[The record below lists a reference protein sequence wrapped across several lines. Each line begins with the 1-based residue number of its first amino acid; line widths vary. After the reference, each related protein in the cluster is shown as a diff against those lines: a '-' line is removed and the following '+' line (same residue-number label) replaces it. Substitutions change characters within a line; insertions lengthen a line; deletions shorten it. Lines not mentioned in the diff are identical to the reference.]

1 MKQYVY
7 FITEGNKEMR
17 SILGGKGANLSEMY
31 NIGLPVPETFTVST
45 DACLKYYDDNKKIA
59 QEIQDQIW
67 VNVKKLEDATG
78 KVFGDQQNPLLLSV
92 RSGAVFSMPGMM
104 DTVLNLGLSDATAA
118 AFAEKTGKPVFVYD
132 LYRRFIEMFSNVV
145 RGVERHK
152 FEAVVEALKHAKGY
166 VDTNEFS
173 VEDELESI
181 KQFKQIYKNEMG
193 EDFPQDPKR
202 QLLMAVEAVFNS
214 WNNPRAI
221 SYRNL
226 SGIPHNLGTAVN
238 VQLMV
243 FGNVNENSG
252 TGVAFTRNPSNGT
265 KEIYGEYLINAQGED
280 IVAGIRTPLPLKTLE
295 TAMPAIYKQFS
306 DICATLEEHYH
317 NMQDVEFTIEDG
329 KLYMLQTRN
338 GKRTAAA
345 AVKIAVDFF
354 EEGLAT
360 KEEALMQIDVNYIE
374 KLLHPTFDLDALAK
388 AEVIGGA
395 LAASPGAATG
405 RICLDSES
413 VLATV
418 AKGEKALLVRV
429 ETSPEDIEGM
439 AAAEGILTAIGGAT
453 SHAAV
458 VARGMGVCCISGMGA
473 LKINEK
479 DRSIKIGDK
488 SFKEGDFLSLDGD
501 TGKVY
506 EGRIPTIE
514 AKMSGDFGKVIK
526 WADEIKQVK
535 VVANADTPQDYKKA
549 LELGAKGIGL
559 CRTEHMFFEA
569 GRIASVRKMILAANK
584 EEREKYLNEL
594 LPYQYDD
601 FVAMFSLAPDYKTT
615 VRLLDPPLHEFL
627 PHDEE
632 DIRDLAKSMGVEFD
646 VLLSKTKE
654 LKEFNPMLGH
664 RGCRLAVTYPEIYLM
679 QARAIVLA
687 AVDTNATAV
696 EIMVPL
702 VGNVKEYRYLKALMV
717 EAMEQV
723 FTEKGRRVPIK
734 LGTMIEVPRATT
746 VAAQI
751 AAEADFFSYG
761 TNDLTQ
767 MTYGFSRDDATKFI
781 GEYQEKRILDFDPFK
796 TIDVEGV
803 GSLVKM
809 SADAGRT
816 ANPDLAVGVCG
827 EHGGDPKS
835 IQFFHE
841 QNFDTV
847 SCSPFRVPVAIV
859 AAAQAAISTNSVN
872 PSA

>member
-7 FITEGNKEMR
+7 FITEGNKDMK

-31 NIGLPVPETFTVST
+31 NLGLPVPETFTVST
-45 DACLKYYDDNKKIA
+45 DACLKYYDDNKTIA
-59 QEIQDQIW
+59 QEVQDQIW
-67 VNVKKLEDATG
+67 QNIKRLEEATG
-78 KVFGDQQNPLLLSV
+78 KVFGDNENPLLLSV

-104 DTVLNLGLSDATAA
+104 DTVLNLGLSDETAA
-118 AFAEKTGKPVFVYD
+118 AFAEKTGKPIFVYD
-132 LYRRFIEMFSNVV
+132 LYRRFIEMFSDVV
-145 RGVERHK
+145 CDIERHD
-152 FEAVVEALKHAKGY
+152 FEAIVNGIKTKKGY
-166 VDTNEFS
+166 ADTTQFTL
-173 VEDELESI
+173 EDELESI
-181 KQFKQIYKNEMG
+181 TQFKAIYKKEMG
-193 EDFPQDPKR
+193 EDFPQDPKT
-202 QLLMAVEAVFNS
+202 QLLMAIEAVFNS
-214 WNNPRAI
+214 WNNARAVT
-221 SYRNL
+221 YRNL

-243 FGNVNENSG
+243 FGNVNEQSG

-280 IVAGIRTPLPLKTLE
+280 IVAGIRTPLPISSLTS
-295 TAMPAIYKQFS
+295 AMPNIYKQFS
-306 DICATLEEHYH
+306 DICQRLEEHYH

-345 AVKIAVDFF
+345 AVKIAVDFH
-354 EEGLAT
+354 EEGLAS
-360 KEEALMQIDVNYIE
+360 KADALMQIDVNYIE
-374 KLLHPTFDLDALAK
+374 KLLHPTFNLTDLANAK
-388 AEVIGGA
+388 SIGSA

-413 VLATV
+413 VVATV
-418 AKGEKALLVRV
+418 AKGDKALLVRS
-429 ETSPEDIEGM
+429 ETSPDDIEGM
-439 AAAEGILTAIGGAT
+439 AAAEGILTAVGGAT

-479 DRSIKIGDK
+479 DRTIKIGDK
-488 SFKEGDFLSLDGD
+488 TFKEGDYLSLDGD

-514 AKMSGDFGKVIK
+514 AKMSGDFGKIIQ
-526 WADEIKQVK
+526 WADEIKDLK

-559 CRTEHMFFEA
+559 CRTEHMFFEST
-569 GRIASVRKMILAANK
+569 RIASVRKMILAADK
-584 EEREKYLNEL
+584 DEREKYLNEL
-594 LPYQYDD
+594 LPYQYED
-601 FVAMFSLAPDYKTT
+601 FVAILTLAPEYKTT
-615 VRLLDPPLHEFL
+615 IRLLDPPLHEFL
-627 PHDEE
+627 PHDEA
-632 DIRDLAKSMGVEFD
+632 DIKDLARSMGVSFD
-646 VLLSKTKE
+646 VLLSKVHD

-679 QARAIVLA
+679 QTRAIVMA
-687 AVDTNATAV
+687 AVDTKATAV

-723 FTEKGRRVPIK
+723 FVEKGKRVPIK
-734 LGTMIEVPRATT
+734 LGTMIEVPRATM

-751 AAEADFFSYG
+751 AKEADFFSYG

-803 GSLVKM
+803 GALVAM
-809 SADAGRT
+809 SVTSGRA
-816 ANPDLAVGVCG
+816 ANPELAIGVCG

-835 IQFFHE
+835 IEFFHAQKFE
-841 QNFDTV
+841 TV

-859 AAAQAAISTNSVN
+859 AAAQATIASGNVN

>member
-17 SILGGKGANLSEMY
+17 TTLGGKGANLSEMY

-45 DACLKYYDDNKKIA
+45 DACLKYYEDNKKIA

-306 DICATLEEHYH
+306 DICATLEKHYH

-354 EEGLAT
+354 EEGLAN
-360 KEEALMQIDVNYIE
+360 KEDALMQIDVNYIE

-418 AKGEKALLVRV
+418 AKGDKALLVRV

-479 DRSIKIGDK
+479 DRTIKIGDK
-488 SFKEGDFLSLDGD
+488 SFKEGDYLSLDGD

-514 AKMSGDFGKVIK
+514 AKMSGDFGKVIQ
-526 WADEIKQVK
+526 WADEIKKVK

-584 EEREKYLNEL
+584 EEREKYLNEI

-601 FVAMFSLAPDYKTT
+601 FMAILSLAPENKTT
-615 VRLLDPPLHEFL
+615 IRLLDPPLHEFL

-632 DIRDLAKSMGVEFD
+632 DIRDLAKSMGVDFET
-646 VLLSKTKE
+646 LLSKTKE

-679 QARAIVLA
+679 QTRAIVLA
-687 AVDTNATAV
+687 AVDTKATAV

-723 FTEKGRRVPIK
+723 FTEKGSRVPIK

-803 GSLVKM
+803 GSLVQM
-809 SADAGRT
+809 SADAGRA

-835 IQFFHE
+835 IQFFHDL
-841 QNFDTV
+841 NFDTV

-859 AAAQAAISTNSVN
+859 AAAQAAISSGSVN

>member
-7 FITEGNKEMR
+7 FITEGNKDMK

-31 NIGLPVPETFTVST
+31 NLGLPVPETFTVST
-45 DACLKYYDDNKKIA
+45 DACLKYYDDNKTIA
-59 QEIQDQIW
+59 PEVQDQIW
-67 VNVKKLEDATG
+67 LNVKKLEDATG
-78 KVFGDQQNPLLLSV
+78 KVFGDKENPLLLSV

-104 DTVLNLGLSDATAA
+104 DTVLNLGLSDETAA
-118 AFAEKTGKPVFVYD
+118 AFAEKTGKPIFVYD
-132 LYRRFIEMFSNVV
+132 LYRRFIEMFADVV
-145 RGVERHK
+145 CGIERHD
-152 FEAVVEALKHAKGY
+152 FEAIVDGIKTKKGY
-166 VDTNEFS
+166 ADTTQFTL
-173 VEDELESI
+173 EDELESI
-181 KQFKQIYKNEMG
+181 TQFKAIYKKEMG
-193 EDFPQDPKR
+193 DDFPQDPKV

-214 WNNPRAI
+214 WNNSRAVT
-221 SYRNL
+221 YRNL
-226 SGIPHNLGTAVN
+226 SGIPHDLGTAVN

-243 FGNVNENSG
+243 FGNVNEQSG

-280 IVAGIRTPLPLKTLE
+280 IVAGIRTPLPLSSLQ
-295 TAMPAIYKQFS
+295 TAMPNIYQEFS
-306 DICATLEEHYH
+306 DICATLEKHYR

-354 EEGLAT
+354 EEGLAS

-374 KLLHPTFDLDALAK
+374 KLLHPTFDLDALSK
-388 AEVIGGA
+388 ATSIGSA

-405 RICLDSES
+405 RICLDSEA
-413 VLATV
+413 VLAAV
-418 AKGEKALLVRV
+418 AQGDKALLVRV

-479 DRSIKIGDK
+479 DRTIKIGDK
-488 SFKEGDFLSLDGD
+488 SFKEGDYLSLDGD

-506 EGRIPTIE
+506 EGKISTIE
-514 AKMSGDFGKVIK
+514 AKMSGDFGKVIG
-526 WADEIKQVK
+526 WADSIKKLK
-535 VVANADTPQDYKKA
+535 VVANADTPNDYKKA

-559 CRTEHMFFEA
+559 CRTEHMFFETS
-569 GRIASVRKMILAANK
+569 RIASVRKMILASSKA
-584 EEREKYLNEL
+584 EREKYLAEL
-594 LPYQYDD
+594 LPYQYED
-601 FVAMFSLAPDYKTT
+601 FVGILTLGPTNKTT
-615 VRLLDPPLHEFL
+615 IRLLDPPLHEFL
-627 PHDEE
+627 PHAEE
-632 DIRDLAKSMGVEFD
+632 DIQELATSMGVDFE
-646 VLLSKTKE
+646 VLLSKVKE

-679 QARAIVLA
+679 QARAITLA

-723 FTEKGRRVPIK
+723 FTEKGKRVPIK
-734 LGTMIEVPRATT
+734 LGTMIEVPRATQ

-751 AAEADFFSYG
+751 AKEADFFSYG

-803 GSLVKM
+803 GALVAYSVKE
-809 SADAGRT
+809 GRA
-816 ANPDLAVGVCG
+816 ANPDLKIGVCG

-835 IQFFHE
+835 IQFFHD
-841 QNFDTV
+841 QNFETV

-859 AAAQAAISTNSVN
+859 AAAQATIASGSVN

>member
-17 SILGGKGANLSEMY
+17 TTLGGKGANLSEMY

-45 DACLKYYDDNKKIA
+45 DACLKYYEDNKKIA

-306 DICATLEEHYH
+306 DICATLEKHYH

-354 EEGLAT
+354 EEGLAS
-360 KEEALMQIDVNYIE
+360 KEDALMQIDVNYIE
-374 KLLHPTFDLDALAK
+374 KLLHPTFDVDALAK

-418 AKGEKALLVRV
+418 AKGDKALLVRV

-479 DRSIKIGDK
+479 DRTIKIGDK
-488 SFKEGDFLSLDGD
+488 SFKEGDYLSLDGD

-514 AKMSGDFGKVIK
+514 AKMSGDFGKVIQ
-526 WADEIKQVK
+526 WADEIKKVK

-584 EEREKYLNEL
+584 EEREKYLNEI

-601 FVAMFSLAPDYKTT
+601 FVAILSLAPENKTT
-615 VRLLDPPLHEFL
+615 IRLLDPPLHEFL

-632 DIRDLAKSMGVEFD
+632 DIRDLAKSMGVDFET
-646 VLLSKTKE
+646 LLSKTKE

-679 QARAIVLA
+679 QTRAIVLA
-687 AVDTNATAV
+687 AVDTKATAV

-723 FTEKGRRVPIK
+723 FTEKGSRVPIK

-803 GSLVKM
+803 GSLVQM
-809 SADAGRT
+809 SADAGRA

-835 IQFFHE
+835 IQFFHDL
-841 QNFDTV
+841 NFDTV

-859 AAAQAAISTNSVN
+859 AAAQAAISSGSVN

>member
-17 SILGGKGANLSEMY
+17 TTLGGKGANLSEMY

-45 DACLKYYDDNKKIA
+45 DACLKYYEDNKKIA

-306 DICATLEEHYH
+306 DICATLEKHYH

-354 EEGLAT
+354 EEGLAS
-360 KEEALMQIDVNYIE
+360 KEDALMQIDVNYIE
-374 KLLHPTFDLDALAK
+374 KLLHPTFDVDALAK

-418 AKGEKALLVRV
+418 ANGDKALLVRV

-479 DRSIKIGDK
+479 DRTIKIGDK
-488 SFKEGDFLSLDGD
+488 SFKEGDYLSLDGD

-514 AKMSGDFGKVIK
+514 AKMSGDFGKVIQ
-526 WADEIKQVK
+526 WADEIKKVK

-584 EEREKYLNEL
+584 EEREKYLNEI

-601 FVAMFSLAPDYKTT
+601 FVAILSLAPENKTT
-615 VRLLDPPLHEFL
+615 IRLLDPPLHEFL

-632 DIRDLAKSMGVEFD
+632 DIRDLAKSMGVDFET
-646 VLLSKTKE
+646 LLSKTKE

-679 QARAIVLA
+679 QTRAIVLA
-687 AVDTNATAV
+687 AVDTKATAV

-723 FTEKGRRVPIK
+723 FTEKGSRVPIK

-803 GSLVKM
+803 GSLVQM
-809 SADAGRT
+809 SADAGRA

-835 IQFFHE
+835 IQFFHDL
-841 QNFDTV
+841 NFDTV

-859 AAAQAAISTNSVN
+859 AAAQAAISSGSVN

>member
-17 SILGGKGANLSEMY
+17 TTLGGKGANLSEMY

-45 DACLKYYDDNKKIA
+45 DACLKYYEDNKKIA
-59 QEIQDQIW
+59 QEIKDQIW

-306 DICATLEEHYH
+306 DICATLEKHYH

-354 EEGLAT
+354 EEGLAS
-360 KEEALMQIDVNYIE
+360 KEDALMQIDVNYIE
-374 KLLHPTFDLDALAK
+374 KLLHPTFDVDALAK

-418 AKGEKALLVRV
+418 ANGDKALLVRV

-479 DRSIKIGDK
+479 DRTIKIGDK
-488 SFKEGDFLSLDGD
+488 SFKEGDYLSLDGD

-514 AKMSGDFGKVIK
+514 AKMSGDFGKVIQ
-526 WADEIKQVK
+526 WADEIKKVK

-584 EEREKYLNEL
+584 EEREKYLNEI

-601 FVAMFSLAPDYKTT
+601 FVAILSLAPENKTT
-615 VRLLDPPLHEFL
+615 IRLLDPPLHEFL

-632 DIRDLAKSMGVEFD
+632 DIRDLAKSMGVDFET
-646 VLLSKTKE
+646 LLSKTKE

-679 QARAIVLA
+679 QTRAIVLA
-687 AVDTNATAV
+687 AVDTKATAV

-723 FTEKGRRVPIK
+723 FTEKGSRVPIK

-803 GSLVKM
+803 GSLVQM
-809 SADAGRT
+809 SADAGRA

-835 IQFFHE
+835 IQFFHDL
-841 QNFDTV
+841 NFDTV

-859 AAAQAAISTNSVN
+859 AAAQAAISSGSVN

>member
-17 SILGGKGANLSEMY
+17 TTLGGKGANLSEMY

-45 DACLKYYDDNKKIA
+45 DACLKYYEDNKKIA

-306 DICATLEEHYH
+306 DICATLEKHYH

-354 EEGLAT
+354 EEGLAS
-360 KEEALMQIDVNYIE
+360 KEDALMQIDVNYIE

-418 AKGEKALLVRV
+418 AKGDKALLVRV

-479 DRSIKIGDK
+479 DRTIKIGDK
-488 SFKEGDFLSLDGD
+488 SFKEGDYLSLDGD

-514 AKMSGDFGKVIK
+514 AKMSGDFGKVIQ
-526 WADEIKQVK
+526 WADEIKKVK

-584 EEREKYLNEL
+584 EEREKYLNEI

-601 FVAMFSLAPDYKTT
+601 FVAILSLAPENKTT
-615 VRLLDPPLHEFL
+615 IRLLDPPLHEFL

-632 DIRDLAKSMGVEFD
+632 DIRDLAKSMGVDFET
-646 VLLSKTKE
+646 LLSKTKE

-679 QARAIVLA
+679 QTRAIVLA
-687 AVDTNATAV
+687 AVDMKATAV

-723 FTEKGRRVPIK
+723 FTEKGSRVPIK

-803 GSLVKM
+803 GSLVQM
-809 SADAGRT
+809 SADAGRA

-835 IQFFHE
+835 IDFCSRTGL
-841 QNFDTV
+841 DYV
-847 SCSPFRVPVAIV
+847 SCSPFRVPVARL
-859 AAAQAAISTNSVN
+859 AAAQAELRK
-872 PSA
+872 

>member
-17 SILGGKGANLSEMY
+17 TTLGGKGANLSEMY

-45 DACLKYYDDNKKIA
+45 DACLKYYEDNKKIA

-306 DICATLEEHYH
+306 DICATLEKHYH

-354 EEGLAT
+354 EEGLAS
-360 KEEALMQIDVNYIE
+360 KEDALMQIDVNYIE

-418 AKGEKALLVRV
+418 AKGDKALLVRV

-479 DRSIKIGDK
+479 ERTIKIGDK
-488 SFKEGDFLSLDGD
+488 SFKEGDYLSLDGD

-514 AKMSGDFGKVIK
+514 AKMSGDFGKVIQ
-526 WADEIKQVK
+526 WADEIKKVK

-584 EEREKYLNEL
+584 EEREKYLNEI

-601 FVAMFSLAPDYKTT
+601 FVAILSLAPENKTT
-615 VRLLDPPLHEFL
+615 IRLLDPPLHEFL

-632 DIRDLAKSMGVEFD
+632 DIRDLAKSMGVDFET
-646 VLLSKTKE
+646 LLSKTKE

-679 QARAIVLA
+679 QTRAIVLA
-687 AVDTNATAV
+687 AVDMKATAV

-723 FTEKGRRVPIK
+723 FTEKGSRVPIK

-803 GSLVKM
+803 GSLVQM
-809 SADAGRT
+809 SADAGRA

-835 IQFFHE
+835 IQFFHDL
-841 QNFDTV
+841 NFDTV

-859 AAAQAAISTNSVN
+859 AAAQAAISSGSVN

>member
-17 SILGGKGANLSEMY
+17 TTLGGKGANLSEMY

-45 DACLKYYDDNKKIA
+45 DACLKYYEDNKKIA

-306 DICATLEEHYH
+306 DICATLEKHYH

-354 EEGLAT
+354 EEGLAS
-360 KEEALMQIDVNYIE
+360 KEDALMQIDVNYIE
-374 KLLHPTFDLDALAK
+374 KLLHPTFDVDALAK

-418 AKGEKALLVRV
+418 ANGDKALLVRV

-479 DRSIKIGDK
+479 DRTIKIGDK
-488 SFKEGDFLSLDGD
+488 SFNEGDYLSLDGD

-514 AKMSGDFGKVIK
+514 AKMSGNFGKVIQ
-526 WADEIKQVK
+526 WADEIKKVK

-584 EEREKYLNEL
+584 EEREKYLNEI

-601 FVAMFSLAPDYKTT
+601 FMSILSLAPENKTT
-615 VRLLDPPLHEFL
+615 IRLLDPPLHEFL

-632 DIRDLAKSMGVEFD
+632 DIRDLAKSMGVDFET
-646 VLLSKTKE
+646 LLSKTKE

-679 QARAIVLA
+679 QTRAIVLA
-687 AVDTNATAV
+687 AVDTKATAV

-723 FTEKGRRVPIK
+723 FTEKGSRVPIK

-803 GSLVKM
+803 GSLVQM
-809 SADAGRT
+809 SADAGRA

-835 IQFFHE
+835 IQFFHDL
-841 QNFDTV
+841 NFDTV

-859 AAAQAAISTNSVN
+859 AAAQAAISSGSVN
-872 PSA
+872 PTA

>member
-7 FITEGNKEMR
+7 FITEGNKDMK

-31 NIGLPVPETFTVST
+31 NLGLPVPETFTVST
-45 DACLKYYDDNKKIA
+45 DACLKYYEDNKTIA
-59 QEIQDQIW
+59 KDVQDQIW
-67 VNVKKLEDATG
+67 QNIKRLEKATG
-78 KVFGDQQNPLLLSV
+78 KVFGDKENPLLLSV

-104 DTVLNLGLSDATAA
+104 DTVLNLGLSDETAA
-118 AFAEKTGKPVFVYD
+118 AFAEKTGKPIFVYD
-132 LYRRFIEMFSNVV
+132 LYRRFIEMFSDVV
-145 RGVERHK
+145 CGIERHD
-152 FEAVVEALKHAKGY
+152 FEAIVNGIKTKKGY
-166 VDTNEFS
+166 ADTTQFTL
-173 VEDELESI
+173 EDELESI
-181 KQFKQIYKNEMG
+181 TQFKAIYKKEMK
-193 EDFPQDPKR
+193 EVFPQDPKK
-202 QLLMAVEAVFNS
+202 QLLMAIEAVFNS
-214 WNNPRAI
+214 WNNARAVT
-221 SYRNL
+221 YRNL

-243 FGNVNENSG
+243 FGNVNEQSG

-280 IVAGIRTPLPLKTLE
+280 IVAGIRTPLPISSLAK
-295 TAMPAIYKQFS
+295 AMPKIYKQFS
-306 DICATLEEHYH
+306 DICQRLEEHYH

-345 AVKIAVDFF
+345 AVKIAVDFH
-354 EEGLAT
+354 EEGLAS
-360 KEEALMQIDVNYIE
+360 KADALMQIDVNYIE
-374 KLLHPTFDLDALAK
+374 KLLHPTFNLTDLAK
-388 AEVIGGA
+388 AKSIGSA

-413 VLATV
+413 VVATV
-418 AKGEKALLVRV
+418 AKGDKALLVRS
-429 ETSPEDIEGM
+429 ETSPDDIEGM
-439 AAAEGILTAIGGAT
+439 AAAEGILTAVGGAT

-479 DRSIKIGDK
+479 DRTIKIGDK
-488 SFKEGDFLSLDGD
+488 TYKEGDYLSLDGD

-514 AKMSGDFGKVIK
+514 AKVSGDFGKIIQ
-526 WADEIKQVK
+526 WADAIKDLK

-559 CRTEHMFFEA
+559 CRTEHMFFEST
-569 GRIASVRKMILAANK
+569 RIASVRKMILAANK
-584 EEREKYLNEL
+584 QEREKYLNEL
-594 LPYQYDD
+594 LPYQYED
-601 FVAMFSLAPDYKTT
+601 FVAILSLAPTYKTT
-615 VRLLDPPLHEFL
+615 IRLLDPPLHEFL
-627 PHDEE
+627 PHDEA
-632 DIRDLAKSMGVEFD
+632 DIKDLAKSMGVSFE
-646 VLLSKTKE
+646 VLLSKVHD

-679 QARAIVLA
+679 QTRAIVMA
-687 AVDTNATAV
+687 AVDTKATAV

-723 FTEKGRRVPIK
+723 FVEKGKRVPIK
-734 LGTMIEVPRATT
+734 LGTMIEVPRATM

-751 AAEADFFSYG
+751 AKEADFFSYG

-803 GSLVKM
+803 GALVAM
-809 SADAGRT
+809 SVTAGRA
-816 ANPDLAVGVCG
+816 ANPELAIGVCG

-835 IQFFHE
+835 IEFFHAQQFE
-841 QNFDTV
+841 TV

-859 AAAQAAISTNSVN
+859 AAAQATIASGKVN

>member
-17 SILGGKGANLSEMY
+17 TTLGGKGANLSEMY

-45 DACLKYYDDNKKIA
+45 DACLKYYEDNKKIA

-295 TAMPAIYKQFS
+295 TAMPSIYKQFS
-306 DICATLEEHYH
+306 DICATLEKHYH

-354 EEGLAT
+354 EEGLAS
-360 KEEALMQIDVNYIE
+360 KEDALMQIDVNYIE

-418 AKGEKALLVRV
+418 AKGDKALLVRV

-479 DRSIKIGDK
+479 DRTIKIGDK
-488 SFKEGDFLSLDGD
+488 SFKEGDYLSLDGD

-514 AKMSGDFGKVIK
+514 AKMSGDFGKVIQ
-526 WADEIKQVK
+526 WADEIKKVK

-584 EEREKYLNEL
+584 EEREKYLNEI

-601 FVAMFSLAPDYKTT
+601 FVAILSLAPENKTT
-615 VRLLDPPLHEFL
+615 IRLLDPPLHEFL

-632 DIRDLAKSMGVEFD
+632 DIRDLAKSMGVDFET
-646 VLLSKTKE
+646 LLSKTKE

-679 QARAIVLA
+679 QTRAIVLA
-687 AVDTNATAV
+687 ALETKATAV

-723 FTEKGRRVPIK
+723 FTEKGSRVPIK
-734 LGTMIEVPRATT
+734 LGTMIEVPRATM

-803 GSLVKM
+803 GSLVQM
-809 SADAGRT
+809 SADAGRA
-816 ANPDLAVGVCG
+816 ANPALAVGVCG

-835 IQFFHE
+835 IHFFHDL
-841 QNFDTV
+841 NFDTV

-859 AAAQAAISTNSVN
+859 AAAQAAISSGSVN

>member
-7 FITEGNKEMR
+7 FITEGNKDMK

-31 NIGLPVPETFTVST
+31 NLGLPVPETFTVST
-45 DACLKYYDDNKKIA
+45 DACLKYYEDNKTIA
-59 QEIQDQIW
+59 KDVQDQIW
-67 VNVKKLEDATG
+67 QNIKRLEKATG
-78 KVFGDQQNPLLLSV
+78 KVFGDKENPLLLSV

-104 DTVLNLGLSDATAA
+104 DTVLNLGLSDETAA
-118 AFAEKTGKPVFVYD
+118 AFAEKTGKPIFVYD
-132 LYRRFIEMFSNVV
+132 LYRRFIEMFSDVV
-145 RGVERHK
+145 CGIERHD
-152 FEAVVEALKHAKGY
+152 FEAIVNGIKTKKGY
-166 VDTNEFS
+166 ADTTQFTL
-173 VEDELESI
+173 EDELESI
-181 KQFKQIYKNEMG
+181 TQFKAIYKKEMK
-193 EDFPQDPKR
+193 EVFPQDPKK
-202 QLLMAVEAVFNS
+202 QLLMAIEAVFNS
-214 WNNPRAI
+214 WNNARAVT
-221 SYRNL
+221 YRNL

-243 FGNVNENSG
+243 FGNVNEQSG

-280 IVAGIRTPLPLKTLE
+280 IVAGIRTPLPISSLAK
-295 TAMPAIYKQFS
+295 AMPKIYKQFS
-306 DICATLEEHYH
+306 DICQRLEEHYH

-345 AVKIAVDFF
+345 AVKIAVDFH
-354 EEGLAT
+354 EEGLAS
-360 KEEALMQIDVNYIE
+360 KADALMQIDVNYIE
-374 KLLHPTFDLDALAK
+374 KLLHPTFNLTDLANAK
-388 AEVIGGA
+388 AIGSA

-413 VLATV
+413 VVATV
-418 AKGEKALLVRV
+418 AKGDKALLVRS
-429 ETSPEDIEGM
+429 ETSPDDIEGM
-439 AAAEGILTAIGGAT
+439 AAAEGILTAVGGAT

-473 LKINEK
+473 LKINEAT
-479 DRSIKIGDK
+479 RTIKIGDK
-488 SFKEGDFLSLDGD
+488 TYNEGDYLSLDGD

-514 AKMSGDFGKVIK
+514 AKMSGDFGKIIQ
-526 WADEIKQVK
+526 WADAIKDLK

-559 CRTEHMFFEA
+559 CRTEHMFFEST
-569 GRIASVRKMILAANK
+569 RIASVRKMILAANK
-584 EEREKYLNEL
+584 QEREKYLNEL
-594 LPYQYDD
+594 LPYQYED
-601 FVAMFSLAPDYKTT
+601 FVAILSLAPTYKTT
-615 VRLLDPPLHEFL
+615 IRLLDPPLHEFL
-627 PHDEE
+627 PHDEA
-632 DIRDLAKSMGVEFD
+632 DIKDLAKSMGVSYE
-646 VLLSKTKE
+646 VLLSKVHD

-679 QARAIVLA
+679 QTRAIVMA
-687 AVDTNATAV
+687 AVDTKATGV

-723 FTEKGRRVPIK
+723 FVEKGKRVPIK
-734 LGTMIEVPRATT
+734 LGTMIEVPRATM
-746 VAAQI
+746 VASQI
-751 AAEADFFSYG
+751 AKEADFFSYG

-803 GSLVKM
+803 GALVAM
-809 SADAGRT
+809 SVTAGRA
-816 ANPDLAVGVCG
+816 ANPELAIGVCG

-835 IQFFHE
+835 IEFFHAQQFE
-841 QNFDTV
+841 TV

-859 AAAQAAISTNSVN
+859 AAAQATIASGNVN

>member
-7 FITEGNKEMR
+7 FITEGNKDMK

-31 NIGLPVPETFTVST
+31 NLGLPVPETFTVST
-45 DACLKYYDDNKKIA
+45 DACLKYYDDNKTIA
-59 QEIQDQIW
+59 QEVQDQIW
-67 VNVKKLEDATG
+67 QNIARLETATG
-78 KVFGDQQNPLLLSV
+78 KVFGDKENPLLLSV

-104 DTVLNLGLSDATAA
+104 DTVLNLGLSDETAA
-118 AFAEKTGKPVFVYD
+118 AFAQKTGKPIFVYD
-132 LYRRFIEMFSNVV
+132 LYRRFIEMFSDVV
-145 RGVERHK
+145 CGIERHD
-152 FEAVVEALKHAKGY
+152 FEAIVNGIKTKKGY
-166 VDTNEFS
+166 ADTTQFTL
-173 VEDELESI
+173 EDELESI
-181 KQFKQIYKNEMG
+181 TQFKAIYKKEMNES
-193 EDFPQDPKR
+193 FPQDPKT
-202 QLLMAVEAVFNS
+202 QLLMAIEAVFNS
-214 WNNPRAI
+214 WNNTRAVT
-221 SYRNL
+221 YRNL

-243 FGNVNENSG
+243 FGNVNEQSG

-280 IVAGIRTPLPLKTLE
+280 IVAGIRTPLPISSLNS
-295 TAMPAIYKQFS
+295 AMPHIYKQFS
-306 DICATLEEHYH
+306 DICQTLEEHYH

-354 EEGLAT
+354 EEGLAS
-360 KEEALMQIDVNYIE
+360 KEDALMQIDVNYIA
-374 KLLHPTFDLDALAK
+374 KLLHPTFNLTDLAK
-388 AEVIGGA
+388 ATSIGSA

-413 VLATV
+413 VVATV
-418 AKGEKALLVRV
+418 AKGDKALLVRS
-429 ETSPEDIEGM
+429 ETSPDDIEGM
-439 AAAEGILTAIGGAT
+439 AAAEGILTAVGGAT

-473 LKINEK
+473 LKINEAN
-479 DRSIKIGDK
+479 RTIKIGDK
-488 SFKEGDFLSLDGD
+488 TYKEGDYLSLDGD

-514 AKMSGDFGKVIK
+514 AKMSGDFGKVIQ
-526 WADEIKQVK
+526 WADAIKQLK

-559 CRTEHMFFEA
+559 CRTEHMFFEST
-569 GRIASVRKMILAANK
+569 RIASVRKMILAANK

-594 LPYQYDD
+594 LPYQYED
-601 FVAMFSLAPDYKTT
+601 FVAILTLAPEYKTT
-615 VRLLDPPLHEFL
+615 IRLLDPPLHEFL
-627 PHDEE
+627 PHDEA
-632 DIRDLAKSMGVEFD
+632 DIKDLATSMGVSYE
-646 VLLSKTKE
+646 VLLSKVHD

-679 QARAIVLA
+679 QTRAIVMA
-687 AVDTNATAV
+687 AVDTKATAV

-723 FTEKGRRVPIK
+723 FTEKGQRVPIK

-751 AAEADFFSYG
+751 AKEADFFSYG

-803 GSLVKM
+803 GALVAM
-809 SADAGRT
+809 SVTAGRS
-816 ANPDLAVGVCG
+816 ANPNLAIGVCG

-835 IQFFHE
+835 IEFFHAQQFE
-841 QNFDTV
+841 TV

-859 AAAQAAISTNSVN
+859 AAAQATIASGKVN

>member
-17 SILGGKGANLSEMY
+17 TTLGGKGANLSEMY

-45 DACLKYYDDNKKIA
+45 DACLKYYEDNKKIA

-295 TAMPAIYKQFS
+295 TAMPSIYKQFS
-306 DICATLEEHYH
+306 DICATLEKHYH

-354 EEGLAT
+354 EEGLAS
-360 KEEALMQIDVNYIE
+360 KEDALMQIDVNYIE

-418 AKGEKALLVRV
+418 AKGDKALLVRV

-479 DRSIKIGDK
+479 DRTIKIGDK
-488 SFKEGDFLSLDGD
+488 SFKEGDYLSLDGD

-514 AKMSGDFGKVIK
+514 AKMSGDFGKVIQ
-526 WADEIKQVK
+526 WADEIKKVK

-584 EEREKYLNEL
+584 EEREKYLNEI

-601 FVAMFSLAPDYKTT
+601 FMAILSLAPENKTT
-615 VRLLDPPLHEFL
+615 IRLLDPPLHEFL

-632 DIRDLAKSMGVEFD
+632 DIRDLAKSMGVDFET
-646 VLLSKTKE
+646 LLSKTKE

-679 QARAIVLA
+679 QTRAIVLA
-687 AVDTNATAV
+687 AVDTKATAV

-723 FTEKGRRVPIK
+723 FTEKGSRVPIK
-734 LGTMIEVPRATT
+734 LGTMIEVPRATM

-803 GSLVKM
+803 GSLVQM
-809 SADAGRT
+809 SADAGRA
-816 ANPDLAVGVCG
+816 ANPALAVGVCG

-835 IQFFHE
+835 IQFFHDL
-841 QNFDTV
+841 NVDTV
-847 SCSPFRVPVAIV
+847 SCSPFRVPVANV
-859 AAAQAAISTNSVN
+859 AAAQAAISSGSVN

>member
-45 DACLKYYDDNKKIA
+45 DACLKYYDDNKTIA
-59 QEIQDQIW
+59 QEVQDQIW
-67 VNVKKLEDATG
+67 LNVTKLEQASG
-78 KVFGDQQNPLLLSV
+78 KVFGDKQNPLLLSV

-104 DTVLNLGLSDATAA
+104 DTVLNLGLSDETAA

-145 RGVERHK
+145 RGIDRHQ
-152 FEAVVEALKHAKGY
+152 FEAVVEELKHSKGY
-166 VDTNEFS
+166 VDTNEFT
-173 VEDELESI
+173 VADELESI
-181 KQFKQIYKNEMG
+181 SRFKEIYKKEMG

-214 WNNPRAI
+214 WNNARAVT
-221 SYRNL
+221 YRNL

-238 VQLMV
+238 VQVMV

-280 IVAGIRTPLPLKTLE
+280 IVAGIRTPLPIKTLE
-295 TAMPAIYKQFS
+295 SAMPAIYQQFA
-306 DICATLEEHYH
+306 DICDTLESHYH

-374 KLLHPTFDLDALAK
+374 KLLHPTFNLDELAK

-418 AKGEKALLVRV
+418 AKGDKALLVRV

-473 LKINEK
+473 LKINDK
-479 DRSIKIGDK
+479 DRTIKIGDK
-488 SFKEGDFLSLDGD
+488 SFKEGDYLSLDGD

-584 EEREKYLNEL
+584 AEREKYLNEL

-601 FVAMFSLAPDYKTT
+601 FVSILSLAPDYKTT
-615 VRLLDPPLHEFL
+615 IRLLDPPLHEFL

-632 DIRDLAKSMGVEFD
+632 DIRDLATSMGVEFET
-646 VLLSKTKE
+646 LLSKTKE

-679 QARAIVLA
+679 QTRAIVLA
-687 AVDTNATAV
+687 AIETKATAV

-723 FTEKGRRVPIK
+723 FTEKGTRVPIK

-751 AAEADFFSYG
+751 AKEADFFSYG

-809 SADAGRT
+809 SADAGRL

-835 IQFFHE
+835 IEFFHE
-841 QNFDTV
+841 LQFDTV

-859 AAAQAAISTNSVN
+859 AAAQAAISSGSIN

>member
-17 SILGGKGANLSEMY
+17 TTLGGKGANLSEMY

-45 DACLKYYDDNKKIA
+45 DACLKYYEDNKKIA

-295 TAMPAIYKQFS
+295 TAMPSIYKQFS
-306 DICATLEEHYH
+306 DICATLEKHYH

-354 EEGLAT
+354 EEGLAS
-360 KEEALMQIDVNYIE
+360 KEDALMQIDVNYIE
-374 KLLHPTFDLDALAK
+374 KLLHPTFDLDALAN

-418 AKGEKALLVRV
+418 AKGDKALLVRV

-479 DRSIKIGDK
+479 DRTIKIGDK
-488 SFKEGDFLSLDGD
+488 SFKEGDYLSLDGD

-514 AKMSGDFGKVIK
+514 AKMSGDFGKVIQ
-526 WADEIKQVK
+526 WADEIKKVK

-584 EEREKYLNEL
+584 EEREKYLNEI

-601 FVAMFSLAPDYKTT
+601 FVAILSLAPENKTT
-615 VRLLDPPLHEFL
+615 IRLLDPPLHEFL

-632 DIRDLAKSMGVEFD
+632 DIRDLAKSMGVDFET
-646 VLLSKTKE
+646 LLSKTKE

-679 QARAIVLA
+679 QTRAIVLA
-687 AVDTNATAV
+687 AVDTKATAV

-723 FTEKGRRVPIK
+723 FTEKGSRVPIK

-803 GSLVKM
+803 GSLVQM
-809 SADAGRT
+809 SADAGRA

-835 IQFFHE
+835 IQFFHDL
-841 QNFDTV
+841 NFDTV

-859 AAAQAAISTNSVN
+859 AAAQAAISSGSVN